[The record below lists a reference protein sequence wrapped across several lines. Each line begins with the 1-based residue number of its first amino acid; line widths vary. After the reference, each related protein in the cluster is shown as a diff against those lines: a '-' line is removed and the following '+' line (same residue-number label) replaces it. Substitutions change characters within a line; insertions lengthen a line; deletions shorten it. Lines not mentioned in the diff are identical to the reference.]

1 MYGLSVMQTEFQRVL
16 DISKFREV
24 FVFIDDFFHSNQT
37 KEERTFTKSAGS
49 SENARRCQITI
60 KVGKFHFRQKMESS
74 G

>member
-1 MYGLSVMQTEFQRVL
+1 MVCRLCRQNFEEYWTFQSLEKFLYLSM
-16 DISKFREV
+16 I
-24 FVFIDDFFHSNQT
+24 FFHSNQT